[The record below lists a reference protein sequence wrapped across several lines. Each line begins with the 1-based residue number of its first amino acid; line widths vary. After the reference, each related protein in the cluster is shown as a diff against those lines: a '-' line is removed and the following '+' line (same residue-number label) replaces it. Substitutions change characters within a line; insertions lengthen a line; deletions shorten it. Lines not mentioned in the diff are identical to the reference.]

1 MYKRQTLLQGM
12 ANIRADNN
20 KKLDE
25 IRGTVD
31 EKLEATLQRRVSE
44 SFRAVSTQDVYKRQ
58 TAS

>member
-1 MYKRQTLLQGM
+1 MRATLLQGM

-31 EKLEATLQRRVSE
+31 EKLET
-44 SFRAVSTQDVYKRQ
+44 T
-58 TAS
+58 